1 MSEKI
6 KCPKCKNENLAITVQ
21 YKKATLWRILKFLS
35 IIALLF
41 TVILNMAE
49 VIEYCKLDKN
59 TQTVLETVS
68 VIIPT
73 STTGSNQPFAVAD
86 TYKAMPLICLFLL
99 MTTVFGIIEIYIEAK
114 PRIFY
119 VCKDC
124 NECWY
129 KHEETCE
136 NINIS

>member
-1 MSEKI
+1 MSEKV
-6 KCPKCKNENLAITVQ
+6 KCPKCESENLAVTVQ

-49 VIEYCKLDKN
+49 VIEYYELDKKA
-59 TQTVLETVS
+59 QTTLETVGMI
-68 VIIPT
+68 VPT
-73 STTGSNQPFAVAD
+73 GMTGPSTPLGVAD
-86 TYKAMPLICLFLL
+86 TYKAAPLICWFLIQT
-99 MTTVFGIIEIYIEAK
+99 MCFGLIQIYVESK